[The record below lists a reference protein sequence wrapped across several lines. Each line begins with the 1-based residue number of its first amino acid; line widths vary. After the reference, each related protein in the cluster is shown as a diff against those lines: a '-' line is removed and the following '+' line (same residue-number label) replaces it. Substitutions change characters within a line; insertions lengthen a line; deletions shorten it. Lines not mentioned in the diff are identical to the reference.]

1 MTPKKLWPTAFILLL
16 IHMIIQYVFY
26 MNLDLTKDIDI
37 YIFVLEFIGQL
48 TIAIIAGLLLGVLI
62 AFIPF
67 KQKRFKEKV
76 KTTVPLLT
84 SFVLLV
90 FISVFGYSIYLK
102 KVKGIDLRPLNKY
115 EDISIPANI
124 NCSMVRSGKF
134 ESDKT
139 FIERIENKQIQTD
152 KKTGEKKEFTVEW
165 INDCEYVL
173 TSTKDSLEII
183 RVKIT
188 EVNPNG
194 YGCYV
199 ISDKKV
205 DRYPIYLTI
214 KRVK

>member
-1 MTPKKLWPTAFILLL
+1 
-16 IHMIIQYVFY
+16 
-26 MNLDLTKDIDI
+26 
-37 YIFVLEFIGQL
+37 
-48 TIAIIAGLLLGVLI
+48 
-62 AFIPF
+62 
-67 KQKRFKEKV
+67 
-76 KTTVPLLT
+76 
-84 SFVLLV
+84 
-90 FISVFGYSIYLK
+90 
-102 KVKGIDLRPLNKY
+102 LNKY

-188 EVNPNG
+188 AVNPNS

-205 DRYPIYLTI
+205 DRHPIYLTI